1 MGQDPLEND
10 TILAPLAKSQ
20 QQNLLAI
27 LIIIILI
34 IIVDRI
40 STVNPVLA
48 QGQQQQNDDINN
60 RKVLWIDVKDFI
72 SSGTAEEISAA
83 VHSASPAAGGSSPYS
98 AIVLALDTPGG
109 SLDATFHIID
119 AIQQASVPVIGYV
132 YPTGK
137 SAWSAGTILLLATDY
152 AVMAP
157 VTTIGSAQPVVG
169 TEPVNDTKIV
179 NAVAEKAVSLAE
191 LHKRN
196 ATQAARF
203 VTHNDNL
210 TPEKALKRN
219 VIEAIAANPEQLF
232 SMADGA
238 TVITLNGEKVL
249 HTVNAQIINH
259 ELGFRTHL
267 INFLSNPLI
276 ATTFMTVGFFVLI
289 YGLTVPGFG
298 VEIAGAVMI
307 ILGLIGQG
315 LDTNWGAF
323 ALLAIGVGLV
333 AYELY
338 NPGFGAIGVGGI
350 VILAIGAAFMI
361 TQPVQPLLVT
371 EQHLR
376 NLATISF
383 VVISPFAGLMALIIY
398 KVWKVKKRK
407 PQQFVFMSQEGIA
420 LDPISGSITGFVIVG
435 GEYWK
440 AKSRKEEINKGDKV
454 KVVGKEA
461 SILVVE
467 GLQNDDEQR
476 GSQDQKGKEEE
487 KN

>member
-1 MGQDPLEND
+1 MVGYLVLL
-10 TILAPLAKSQ
+10 IKHQ
-20 QQNLLAI
+20 QQNLLVIVAVFVI
-27 LIIIILI
+27 ACSSLIIII
-34 IIVDRI
+34 VD
-40 STVNPVLA
+40 STATVNPVLA
-48 QGQQQQNDDINN
+48 QQRQQQDDNTNN
-60 RKVLWIDVKDFI
+60 RKVLWVDVKDFI

-83 VHSASPAAGGSSPYS
+83 IQSASQAAGGTSYS

-109 SLDATFHIID
+109 SLDATFRIIE
-119 AIQQASVPVIGYV
+119 AIQQSSVPIIGYV
-132 YPTGK
+132 YPQGK
-137 SAWSAGTILLLATDY
+137 SAWSAGTIILLAADY
-152 AVMAP
+152 AAMAP

-169 TEPVNDTKIV
+169 TEPVNDTKVV

-203 VTHNDNL
+203 ITHNDNL
-210 TPEKALKRN
+210 TPEKALERN
-219 VIEAIAANPEQLF
+219 VIEAIAINPEQLL
-232 SMADGA
+232 SIADGA
-238 TVITLNGEKVL
+238 TVITFNGEKVL

-259 ELGFRTHL
+259 EPGLRTQL

-276 ATTFMTVGFFVLI
+276 ATTFMTIGFFVLI
-289 YGLTVPGFG
+289 YGITVPGFG
-298 VEIAGAVMI
+298 VEIAGVVLI

-315 LDTNWGAF
+315 LDINWGAF
-323 ALLAIGVGLV
+323 ALLAIGIGLI

-338 NPGFGAIGVGGI
+338 IPGFGAIGVGGI
-350 VILAIGAAFMI
+350 AVVAVGTAFMI

-376 NLATISF
+376 NLEIISF
-383 VVISPFAGLMALIIY
+383 IVIAPFAGLMALIIY

-407 PQQFVFMSQEGIA
+407 PQQFVSMSQEGIA
-420 LDPISGSITGFVIVG
+420 LDSISGSKTGFVIVG

-440 AKSRKEEINKGDKV
+440 AKSSRDGEEINKGDKV

-461 SILVVE
+461 SVLMVE
-467 GLQNDDEQR
+467 RLQSDEKR
-476 GSQDQKGKEEE
+476 DSQDEKGREE

>member
-1 MGQDPLEND
+1 MVGYLVLL
-10 TILAPLAKSQ
+10 IKHQ
-20 QQNLLAI
+20 QQNLLVIVAVFVI
-27 LIIIILI
+27 ACSSLIIII
-34 IIVDRI
+34 VDSNAI
-40 STVNPVLA
+40 VNPVLA
-48 QGQQQQNDDINN
+48 QQQEDDNIND
-60 RKVLWIDVKDFI
+60 RKVLWVDIKDFI

-83 VHSASPAAGGSSPYS
+83 IQSASPPTGGTSYS

-109 SLDATFHIID
+109 SLDATFRIIE
-119 AIQQASVPVIGYV
+119 AIQQAPVPIIGYV
-132 YPTGK
+132 YPQGK
-137 SAWSAGTILLLATDY
+137 SAWSAGTIILLATDY
-152 AVMAP
+152 AAMAP

-169 TEPVNDTKIV
+169 TEPVNDTKVV

-203 VTHNDNL
+203 ITHNDNL
-210 TPEKALKRN
+210 TPEKALERN
-219 VIEAIAANPEQLF
+219 VIEAIAINPEQLL
-232 SMADGA
+232 SIADGA
-238 TVITLNGEKVL
+238 TVITFNGEKVL

-259 ELGFRTHL
+259 EPGLRTQL

-276 ATTFMTVGFFVLI
+276 ATTFMTIGFFVLI
-289 YGLTVPGFG
+289 YGITVPGFG
-298 VEIAGAVMI
+298 VEIAGVVLI

-315 LDTNWGAF
+315 LDINWGAF
-323 ALLAIGVGLV
+323 ALLAIGIGLI

-338 NPGFGAIGVGGI
+338 IPGFGAIGVGGI
-350 VILAIGAAFMI
+350 AVVAVGTAFMI

-376 NLATISF
+376 NLEIISF
-383 VVISPFAGLMALIIY
+383 IVIAPFAGLMALIIY

-407 PQQFVFMSQEGIA
+407 PQQFVSMSQEGIA
-420 LDPISGSITGFVIVG
+420 LDSISGSKTGFVIVG

-440 AKSRKEEINKGDKV
+440 AKSSRDGEEINKGDKV